1 MMNALALAVS
11 LLVCGVMWARLAV
24 VSRRLDHAWETIG
37 LLVEA
42 GLLADQMFADQDR
55 RLYVVEQRRCVGAK
69 VAERN

>member
-1 MMNALALAVS
+1 MTWTPLGLA
-11 LLVCGVMWARLAV
+11 LLVCGVTWWRLAV
-24 VSRRLDHAWETIG
+24 VTRRLDRAWETIG